1 MRKPRLFFILY
12 LIFVLLI
19 ARAMIFV
26 LYLFIHTESMAPHR
40 GSSWHRLNKSLIQDA
55 ISIDPMAFSGPG
67 IPKIQSAPRRDSSG
81 CDGTIECAPCLDA
94 SSCAFQR
101 DVSDG
106 MDTPSLDTH
115 TQWISHSA

>member
-55 ISIDPMAFSGPG
+55 ISIDPTLP
-67 IPKIQSAPRRDSSG
+67 PRLRMRRFLLRRTPRSNGLLWTWYTQD
-81 CDGTIECAPCLDA
+81 TIRTEERFL
-94 SSCAFQR
+94 R
-101 DVSDG
+101 
-106 MDTPSLDTH
+106 M
-115 TQWISHSA
+115 